1 MQAVIP
7 SRAVFQAKRGISCS
21 PALARRPKTSAP
33 SEFCVLV
40 RERAAALAALAAF
53 SFFRN
58 RINLVFGR
66 PPKVVGYQILSW

>member
-7 SRAVFQAKRGISCS
+7 SRAVFQAKRGISRSSTVECQ
-21 PALARRPKTSAP
+21 PKTSAP

-40 RERAAALAALAAF
+40 EEIAAALAAF